1 MAITTG
7 RVRSAG
13 PFSLVQVGFG
23 PNERPC
29 KRFDRLELV
38 PDEAEELAELL
49 AVRKWSG
56 PDALRSALADEK
68 IGHLPNRVLHPGD
81 IPVAGARQH

>member
-1 MAITTG
+1 M
-7 RVRSAG
+7 
-13 PFSLVQVGFG
+13 
-23 PNERPC
+23 
-29 KRFDRLELV
+29 ELV